1 MKVALVTGGTKGI
14 GLAVAKKLQKS
25 GYTPVINY
33 FSDDVTAKKV
43 ENDYG
48 IKAYKADVSDEKA
61 VNKMVSDIIS
71 RYGKIDVL
79 VNSAGIALKQ
89 KTLLDVDYEEM
100 QRCISVNL
108 AGTILTT
115 KAVLTGMIS
124 SGGGVIVNVS
134 SVYGNTGGSCEA
146 VYSATKGGINAFTK
160 AIAKEFSSAN
170 IRVNAVA
177 PGFIDTEMNVHISAE
192 DKNAFCED
200 LLVKR
205 IGTPEDV
212 ASAVY
217 FLIEN
222 TYISGTVLSVDG
234 GMSV

>member
-1 MKVALVTGGTKGI
+1 MKVALITGGTKGI

-25 GYTPVINY
+25 GYMPVINY
-33 FSDDVTAKKV
+33 FSDDVAAKKA

-48 IKAYKADVSDEKA
+48 IKTYKADVSDEKA
-61 VNKMVSDIIS
+61 VNKMVSDILR

-108 AGTILTT
+108 TGTILTT
-115 KAVLTGMIS
+115 KAVLLGMIS

-170 IRVNAVA
+170 VRVNAVA
-177 PGFIDTEMNVHISAE
+177 PGFIDTEMNAHISAE
-192 DKNAFCED
+192 DKKAFCED

-205 IGTPEDV
+205 IGAPEDV
-212 ASAVY
+212 ADAVC

-234 GMSV
+234 GMCV